1 MGWTQRSLVHGLA
14 ALSCAFKTGWS
25 QQNAQHVAHNP
36 VARVRIVSPLL
47 NETAL
52 GDNPG
57 AVFSGVGEHVSLDD
71 YVRVADE
78 IFGSLSSAA
87 QRTLTALLSRLDDAP
102 DST

>member
-1 MGWTQRSLVHGLA
+1 MAKHLLGI
-14 ALSCAFKTGWS
+14 
-25 QQNAQHVAHNP
+25 AHNR

-57 AVFSGVGEHVSLDD
+57 AVFNGVGEHVSLDD